1 MHGLK
6 PSDIDALRHLE
17 GAEVTQVCLGPYDI
31 QFNFD
36 PRGNVSVQG
45 RCELID
51 RAGVVLD
58 IWEGRTKP
66 GPCRFTELFGSPVRE
81 VVIDSPRSF
90 LLKFANSLVLRVL
103 DTSDQHESFSV
114 DGLYV

>member
-17 GAEVTQVCLGPYDI
+17 GSELTQVCLGPHDI
-31 QFNFD
+31 QFNFV
-36 PRGNVSVQG
+36 PPGNVTVQA
-45 RCELID
+45 RCELLD
-51 RAGVVLD
+51 RSGAILD
-58 IWEGRTKP
+58 VWEARTKP
-66 GPCRFTELFGSPVRE
+66 GPCRFTELFESPVQE

-90 LLKFANSLVLRVL
+90 VLRFANALALRVV
-103 DTSDQHESFSV
+103 DTSDKHESFSV